1 MDYVIVCLIGV
12 TGGGLGV
19 FFALH
24 SMKRRVDEQ
33 RNECDRRGEV
43 LRQAKEALN
52 ARRESLEEQGR
63 KAKEALEVKRASLAE
78 QAKKLAAAKTEFE
91 SLPVSYRELQDEN
104 RIIKQDLFNLH
115 TQVQKTSLDKERQ
128 KESQKELSQKVDEVG
143 KIYLDDNVKWI
154 GKSLTPN
161 NFSNCKQRLEKV
173 IRRCNAIGFSIAEDQ
188 ANRLIADLREEYE
201 KIVHAAFEREEQSR
215 IKAQIREEQMREKE
229 IERELKRLEREREA
243 IAAALEKALAD
254 AKDEHSAE
262 VEQLRARLKE
272 AEEQSQRTISQAQ
285 LTRSGHVYVISNI
298 GSFGESVFK
307 IGMTRRLEPYDRIKE
322 LGDASV
328 PFPFDVHAMISSDDA
343 PTLEKVIHHSLHR
356 NRVNK
361 ANPRKEYFRTS
372 LEDIFKLVRD
382 HHGEVDYVVDAEA
395 LEYRQSMEMDDSDE
409 EFIDEVYSHL
419 ENGSDEAS

>member
-1 MDYVIVCLIGV
+1 MDYVIVCMIGV
-12 TGGGLGV
+12 IGGGLCV

-24 SMKRRVDEQ
+24 SVKRQVDE
-33 RNECDRRGEV
+33 RRSDCDRRE
-43 LRQAKEALN
+43 EALREAKNTLN
-52 ARRESLEEQGR
+52 AKRGSLEE
-63 KAKEALEVKRASLAE
+63 E
-78 QAKKLAAAKTEFE
+78 AKKLAAAKAEFS

-104 RIIKQDLFNLH
+104 GIVKQDLFNLH
-115 TQVQKTSLDKERQ
+115 TQLQKTSLDAERQ
-128 KESQKELSQKVDEVG
+128 KETQKELDQKVDEVG

-173 IRRCNAIGFSIAEDQ
+173 IARCNAIGFDISEEKA
-188 ANRLIADLREEYE
+188 ATLIADLREEYE
-201 KIVHAAFEREEQSR
+201 KIVRAAFEREEQAR

-243 IAAALEKALAD
+243 IAAALAKALAE
-254 AKDEHSAE
+254 AEDEHSAE

-298 GSFGESVFK
+298 GSFGDGVFK
-307 IGMTRRLEPYDRIKE
+307 IGMTRRLEPQDRIKE

-328 PFPFDVHAMISSDDA
+328 PFAFDVHAMISSDDA
-343 PTLEKVIHHSLHR
+343 PTLEKAIHHSLHR

-372 LEDIFKLVRD
+372 LDDIVKLVRD
-382 HHGEVDYVVDAEA
+382 HHGEFDYVVDAEA

-409 EFIDEVYSHL
+409 EFIEEVYSHY
-419 ENGSDEAS
+419 ESNGDE